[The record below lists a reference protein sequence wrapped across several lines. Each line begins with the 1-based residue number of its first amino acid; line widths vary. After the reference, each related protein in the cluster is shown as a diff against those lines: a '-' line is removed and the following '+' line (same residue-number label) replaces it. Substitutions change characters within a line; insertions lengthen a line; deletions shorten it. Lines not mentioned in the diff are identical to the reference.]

1 MMRKTFDH
9 AGICPGITLYACHTT
24 RTSWGIS
31 LVDKEYETIMT
42 TTRELPAIALSG

>member
-1 MMRKTFDH
+1 MMRKIFDH
-9 AGICPGITLYACHTT
+9 AEICPGITLYACHTT

-31 LVDKEYETIMT
+31 LVDKDGETMIT